1 MFKTFFNAISVIGG
15 VKSFEKKISTSFD
28 VVRSLSGNNLC
39 IVSISLVKTLVA
51 ICGHAKSACFQA
63 YFKALKSDVST
74 YIVSYDLQGCHGRFL
89 AGKAVMV
96 AATSQR
102 TATATDAF

>member
-1 MFKTFFNAISVIGG
+1 MQ
-15 VKSFEKKISTSFD
+15 
-28 VVRSLSGNNLC
+28 
-39 IVSISLVKTLVA
+39 
-51 ICGHAKSACFQA
+51 KSACFQA

-89 AGKAVMV
+89 AGKAAMV
-96 AATSQR
+96 AATSHR